1 MAFISQVPVQTPEA
15 ADETLG
21 VLGNRLGEVAALRG
35 SGADDGD
42 GAFRSIHVLHHAGA
56 LIERG

>member
-1 MAFISQVPVQTPEA
+1 MALISQVPVQTPEA

-35 SGADDGD
+35 YGADDGD
-42 GAFRSIHVLHHAGA
+42 GTFRCLLYTSDAA
-56 LIERG
+56 DE

>member
-1 MAFISQVPVQTPEA
+1 MTFICQVSVKAPEA

-21 VLGNRLGEVAALRG
+21 VLGNRFGKVAALRG
-35 SGADDGD
+35 YGADDGD
-42 GAFRSIHVLHHAGA
+42 GTFRSIHVLHHAGA